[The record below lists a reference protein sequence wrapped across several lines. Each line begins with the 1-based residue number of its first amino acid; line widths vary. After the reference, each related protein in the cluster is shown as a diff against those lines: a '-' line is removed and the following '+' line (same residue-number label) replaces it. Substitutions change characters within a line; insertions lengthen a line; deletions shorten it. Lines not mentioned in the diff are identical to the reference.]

1 MKLELAIL
9 LLSLRLPL
17 SSSCSIFGF
26 QSGFSPKQCLAAD
39 DDTTEPL
46 LWGVNHSWE
55 SIKAPQATRLKFCVC
70 PQLLEITYLAPR
82 KEVSMYL
89 SLDTCHY
96 PPRTQTWSLHFG
108 SLHFLLI
115 RLHLLLFSL
124 RWVGIHSEIEYLRLL
139 NKMKVSLMI
148 LSLESATT
156 RTPL

>member
-82 KEVSMYL
+82 KAVSMYL
-89 SLDTCHY
+89 SLDTFHY
-96 PPRTQTWSLHFG
+96 PAPTKTFSFHFTTLLPITTRLGIDCKSGYSRCEMSWSL
-108 SLHFLLI
+108 LC
-115 RLHLLLFSL
+115 
-124 RWVGIHSEIEYLRLL
+124 HSFPAHLRLL
-139 NKMKVSLMI
+139 EL
-148 LSLESATT
+148 
-156 RTPL
+156 